1 MHNEE
6 TSVLLDRWGVV
17 IPDDLLELALTH
29 RSFAY
34 EHDCDHNERLEF
46 LGDSILGAVVAADIF
61 DEFSDMSEGEL
72 SKIKSAA
79 VSERALAAVARRL
92 GLGDFIRLGKGEAL
106 TGGRDKDSILSDTM
120 EALFAATYI
129 CAGLSTA
136 IDTVRRHMSEQVV
149 EATKMGPALDW
160 RTAAE
165 EKARELGVP
174 GDLRYEVSGEGPDHA
189 RVYTATVFFGETPM
203 GEGSATSQK
212 AAKLEA
218 CRAAYLA
225 MADGDSA

>member
-1 MHNEE
+1 MHNTD
-6 TSVLLDRWGVV
+6 TSALLERWGVE
-17 IPDDLLELALTH
+17 IPADLLELALTH

-34 EHDCDHNERLEF
+34 EHDVDHNERLEF

-61 DEFSDMSEGEL
+61 DQYPGRSEGEL

-79 VSERALAAVARRL
+79 VSERALASVAREL
-92 GLGDFIRLGKGEAL
+92 GLGEYIRLGKGEAL
-106 TGGRDKDSILSDTM
+106 TGGRDKDSLLSDTM
-120 EALFAATYI
+120 EALFAATYLS
-129 CAGLSTA
+129 AGLDTA
-136 IDTVRRHMSEQVV
+136 IDTVRRHMNAKVI

-174 GDLRYEVSGEGPDHA
+174 GELRYEVSSEGPDHA
-189 RVYTATVFFGETPM
+189 RVYTATAFFGDMPM

-218 CRAAYLA
+218 CKAAYLV
-225 MADGDSA
+225 MDGDESV